1 MAKERDLLPSPAMI
15 AVQAGATISL
25 RLGAHALAWY
35 AMWLEPQLMQ
45 QLAALSKRHVE
56 VLTALCRAQ
65 TRATTTQMDVLQRV
79 LARMTMTATVAVH
92 NARVMHHTVALPLTV
107 PPTAV

>member
-1 MAKERDLLPSPAMI
+1 MAKERELLPSPAMI

-56 VLTALCRAQ
+56 VLTAQGPAQ
-65 TRATTTQMDVLQRV
+65 CLTPSAV
-79 LARMTMTATVAVH
+79 LASLLGVELQQ
-92 NARVMHHTVALPLTV
+92 AL
-107 PPTAV
+107 A